1 MCCKYCN
8 DKFFAI
14 PRCFRWRSLRC
25 RIWQETHT
33 PVQAPSSASP
43 KLPACTS
50 SSQSKCRSPF
60 HLDLL
65 VLRLFLFLCLFLLTQ
80 LSQVRIKSVC
90 FHLCVCVCLG
100 LTVDM
105 SRLHLLHGDPVAHT
119 WTDVTAQ
126 VSLYITHL
134 YAIFSVTHFS
144 WWVMKPMRS
153 AAVEYTV
160 LVLIIIIINC
170 VYICWIKD
178 AVCNVCGGNSS
189 M

>member
-90 FHLCVCVCLG
+90 FHLCVCVFR
-100 LTVDM
+100 T
-105 SRLHLLHGDPVAHT
+105 HGGYV
-119 WTDVTAQ
+119 
-126 VSLYITHL
+126 
-134 YAIFSVTHFS
+134 
-144 WWVMKPMRS
+144 S
-153 AAVEYTV
+153 AAPAARWPCGSHLDWCHRSGVSIHHTSLCHLFCHTLL
-160 LVLIIIIINC
+160 LVSHETHAQC
-170 VYICWIKD
+170 
-178 AVCNVCGGNSS
+178 SS
-189 M
+189 GIYCFGFNNNNNKLCIYLLD